1 MDPLEDLSI
10 FMNGFKV
17 EETFQDVPL
26 ILPDPPPS
34 NFPAPPSTD
43 ASSVPPTD
51 SEPPDDCELL
61 SDVLLNYIREMLM
74 DENVEEQ
81 SYVYEENSALQ
92 AAEKPFYDILGE
104 KYPPSHDHH
113 PLYQGDGPESPDDG
127 SCLTGDA
134 THSHQAGSHISGSS
148 SSGSDSNWTPDHV
161 AYPHPNELVSPVS
174 TLSINY
180 SGKSSF
186 NSPLGSRLDE
196 VEGCRETLVENF
208 RLPDFFD
215 ESHVW
220 QFRKGMEEASKFL
233 PNGNISFNLQ
243 MNGLPPDSKLEV
255 KEVLPNGNFV
265 IDTENNVSVQDSKT
279 GKQFTSNRTLMVNPN
294 CSRQELEKDV
304 TKCLPNGNAMVN
316 LENSA
321 LPRAAKLEANNFL
334 PNGSVVLNQEDNAS
348 PRVSKQE
355 AINFL
360 PNGSLLLNL
369 EKQEAVHDLKLGI
382 NNINIKVEKR
392 DERESLMV
400 KSTDSNDQNGFRGH
414 KNPHSEDAELEVGR
428 SNKHSAISFSSDTVR
443 SEMFDQV
450 LLCRKGKCVELV
462 TNLREAMQNSLGKNV
477 QNGHS
482 KGSSGTKSRGKR
494 QGKREVVDLRALLIH
509 CAQAVATDDL
519 RSANELLR
527 QIRQHSSPYGD
538 GTQRLAHCFAE
549 SLEARLSGTGGNI
562 YYNLKTKRNSAA
574 SILKAHQLY
583 LAACPFK
590 RISHYLSNQ
599 TTLNVA
605 ENATKLHIIDFGIL
619 YGFQWPSFIQ
629 RLSARPGG
637 PPRLRITGIDFPQ
650 PGFKPAERIEET
662 GCRLSEYARMF
673 NVPFQYK
680 AIASKWENVEIE
692 DLDLDDGEVLV
703 VNCLYRMRNLPD
715 ETVFVD
721 CPRDIVLNKIRK
733 MNPKV
738 FILGIINGAY
748 SAPFFTT
755 RFREALFQYSAFFD
769 MLETNTPRDH
779 PERILIEREI
789 FGREVLNIVACEGSD
804 RIERPEVYK
813 QWQVRNQRAGFVQL
827 PLNQDIM
834 QKSREK
840 VKHIYHK
847 DFMVDEDS
855 QWLLQGWKGR
865 ILQALSTWVPSK
877 NHHDY

>member
-17 EETFQDVPL
+17 EEPFQDVPL
-26 ILPDPPPS
+26 ILPDPRPS

-51 SEPPDDCELL
+51 SELPDDCELL

-81 SYVYEENSALQ
+81 SYVHEENSALQ

-104 KYPPSHDHH
+104 KYPPSPDHH
-113 PLYQGDGPESPDDG
+113 PLYQGDGSESPDDISG
-127 SCLTGDA
+127 CTEDA
-134 THSHQAGSHISGSS
+134 TNSHQAGSHISGSS
-148 SSGSDSNWTPDHV
+148 SSGSDSNWIPDHV
-161 AYPHPNELVSPVS
+161 AYPHQHELVSPVS

-186 NSPLGSRLDE
+186 NSPLGIRLDKL
-196 VEGCRETLVENF
+196 EGCEETLIEKF

-220 QFRKGMEEASKFL
+220 QFRRGMEEASKLLPNSNISFKLETNEVPSDSKVVKEFL
-233 PNGNISFNLQ
+233 PNGNS
-243 MNGLPPDSKLEV
+243 
-255 KEVLPNGNFV
+255 V
-265 IDTENNVSVQDSKT
+265 IDTENNMSFRETKAGQKFASHR
-279 GKQFTSNRTLMVNPN
+279 SPMVFPN
-294 CSRQELEKDV
+294 SDRQELEEDV
-304 TKCLPNGNAMVN
+304 TKDLPNGNVMDK
-316 LENSA
+316 LGDDA
-321 LPRAAKLEANNFL
+321 LPRGAKQEANNFVPSGDL
-334 PNGSVVLNQEDNAS
+334 VHNLEDNAL
-348 PRVSKQE
+348 PKAARQE
-355 AINFL
+355 TANFI
-360 PNGSLLLNL
+360 PNGNLLLNL
-369 EKQEAVHDLKLGI
+369 ENQESVLDLNVGV

-392 DERESLMV
+392 DEREFSIV
-400 KSTDSNDQNGFRGH
+400 KSTDSIDQSGFRGH
-414 KNPHSEDAELEVGR
+414 KNPHSEDSELEVGR
-428 SNKHSAISFSSDTVR
+428 SNKHSAISFSSDIIR

-494 QGKREVVDLRALLIH
+494 QGKREVVDLRSLLVH
-509 CAQAVATDDL
+509 CAQAVATDDR
-519 RSANELLR
+519 RSGNDLLR

-599 TTLNVA
+599 TTLNVS

-650 PGFKPAERIEET
+650 PGFRPAERIEET

-673 NVPFQYK
+673 NVPFQYR
-680 AIASKWENVEIE
+680 AIASKWENIEIE
-692 DLDLDDGEVLV
+692 DLDLDDDEVLV

-789 FGREVLNIVACEGSD
+789 FGREVLNIVACEGSE
-804 RIERPEVYK
+804 RIERPETYK
-813 QWQVRNQRAGFVQL
+813 QWQARNQRAGFLQL

-840 VKHIYHK
+840 VRHLYHK

-877 NHHDY
+877 NHHDD